1 MLKNLVIGFMILLL
15 SGCSAIEQATL
26 PLRSEAYQLGYGVGL
41 ELKDAANG
49 IAELDQFINGINE
62 WTEADIENLVS
73 SPIEVTKVCRSLFE
87 ISGLLS
93 STQSFSLQNTP
104 EDKSEF
110 TDGCIAGF
118 DS

>member
-1 MLKNLVIGFMILLL
+1 M
-15 SGCSAIEQATL
+15 

-49 IAELDQFINGINE
+49 IAELDQLINGINE
-62 WTEADIENLVS
+62 WTEADIENIVS

-93 STQSFSLQNTP
+93 STQGFSLQNTP
-104 EDKSEF
+104 ENKTEF
-110 TDGCIAGF
+110 AAGCTVGF